1 MPGMED
7 EIRNLCQELDRAIR
21 RREPRRVED
30 CLTSHDISQID
41 TDLLLE
47 LIYTEFVARCETGE
61 QPDPTEYIQRFPHIE
76 DDLEELFFVHQ
87 IVRASL
93 HESEGA
99 WKAAAAAVSDGIDAP
114 SLPAGKGETG
124 GTREGVPS
132 APNCLAEGNREASS
146 ARASLAEGAVEE
158 EEVQD
163 GMSLPPGAVFSG
175 LCDDASSRGETQTLA
190 DSHITAGATPTAG
203 SGSVGPRSPDATKA
217 NGGTILGHYEL
228 LEEIGRGATAV
239 VYKAR
244 DLHLK
249 RCVALKVINQTSW
262 DPAARQRLMEEAQ
275 AAASLRHPHIVHI
288 YEVGET
294 DDCCYVAMEYLEG
307 GSLADRPEKLWS
319 PREAARLVEQL
330 ARAVHFAHEHQILH
344 RDLKPA
350 NVLLDGDGTP
360 KIVDFGLAKRL
371 DETSPTASQ
380 EDLVGTPSYMAPEQT
395 LGGKRV
401 GPAADVYALGAILYE
416 LLTGRPPFAG
426 RNALETLLQVRNQE
440 PVTPS
445 RHRPSI
451 HRDLVTICLK
461 CLEKSPER
469 RYASAAALAED
480 LNRFL
485 EGHVILA
492 RPAGPGER
500 LLKWTQRHRAA
511 VAAIVAVLL
520 LLGIT
525 IWGLRWYSARLAK
538 IEADRLALAQ
548 LAEKQAQEL
557 RSQED
562 VSRQQRYLEALTRA
576 QELMTDNSA
585 QALAV
590 LEDPDR
596 CPKELRGFAWHL
608 LYNLCTEGRISWTVA
623 SRQEE
628 WVRRL
633 AASSDGRYLFWG
645 TWCGAVLLWDLP
657 GQHLVEDFPAH
668 SDWISALAVCR
679 RAGTSP
685 DGSAS
690 SAPTPETS
698 STDEQIVATASL
710 DHTIRLWRWQPAASE
725 SRVRLIREF
734 RLGSNDVAWDLAFH
748 PRQPILA
755 AASDRGIALFP
766 LDDGEPLQAVLANL
780 SKAARQGEETRA
792 GQETQLGEGA
802 YAGEGT
808 GVAAG
813 TRAGEGT
820 RVSTVK
826 SAGSGTNGDGRG
838 RAVWLVPPPLIG
850 GEKKVLSHRSNGPFG
865 GGTMFRSVAFS
876 PRGDLL
882 AAGSLNGR
890 VVILSWPA
898 AQVTL
903 QVREFQDPVW
913 SLDFSPDG
921 TLLAAAAAGNVW
933 LYNFASKQSRYLRDV
948 HFHPIHTVQFSPDA
962 RRLLTTADDYT
973 ARVWEVK
980 SLSQT
985 HRLTAHEGYDVYGM
999 FSLDGRTVYTASQGT
1014 LNAWDL
1020 EERDVP
1026 VRLENEN
1033 RPVQAFAWS
1042 PQGDRIA
1049 TAEGTS
1055 GRDTAISLWDLAGK
1069 NRVVSAKQNGLSEDW
1084 LFFTPDG
1091 KWLITVV
1098 RGRLVQVREAATL
1111 GPPREIA
1118 ALSIPLTALV
1128 LSPDGNVL
1136 LGGDRRGNI
1145 LLWDTKTWLETN
1157 LTALRLKNTSATVL
1171 AFSSDGKYLI
1181 VGTADGQLGLWDFP
1195 NRRQVARA
1203 FLENGPIAAASFDP
1217 RGKSLAAVSR
1227 IRSVIHL
1234 FAVPSLQMQ
1243 ATWDETPGFITYLAF
1258 SPDGQAL
1265 LSATPAEAAAGRV
1278 ELRIW
1283 DVASGRC
1290 QAVFPD
1296 FAGPILFAPDGKSFL
1311 SLDRSRQIR
1320 LWPFEHSQVTEHGA
1334 NGTQ

>member
-21 RREPRRVED
+21 RREPRRVEN
-30 CLTSHDISQID
+30 CLTGRHISQIE

-61 QPDPTEYIQRFPHIE
+61 QPSPAEYLQRFPHLK

-99 WKAAAAAVSDGIDAP
+99 WEAAAVSDGTDM
-114 SLPAGKGETG
+114 SSFPAGMGEAG
-124 GTREGVPS
+124 DAQEGDPS
-132 APNCLAEGNREASS
+132 VCNSSAEGNREASS
-146 ARASLAEGAVEE
+146 ARASLAKCAVEGAGVPDE
-158 EEVQD
+158 
-163 GMSLPPGAVFSG
+163 MLPSGAVLTAAS
-175 LCDDASSRGETQTLA
+175 DAASSPGETQAST
-190 DSHITAGATPTAG
+190 DSHTPCGATPMAG
-203 SGSVGPRSPDATKA
+203 SGSQGPRSPDATKA
-217 NGGTILGHYEL
+217 NGGAILGHYEL

-244 DLHLK
+244 DLRLK
-249 RCVALKVINQTSW
+249 RCVALKVINQASW

-275 AAASLRHPHIVHI
+275 AAASLRHPHIVQI

-307 GSLADRPEKLWS
+307 GSLADRPDKLWS

-330 ARAVHFAHEHQILH
+330 ARAVHFAHQHQILH

-371 DETSPTASQ
+371 DETSPAASQ

-395 LGGKRV
+395 MGGKRV
-401 GPAADVYALGAILYE
+401 GPATDVYALGAILYE
-416 LLTGRPPFAG
+416 LLTGRPPFVG

-440 PVTPS
+440 PVSPS

-461 CLEKSPER
+461 CLEKSSER

-500 LLKWTQRHRAA
+500 LLKWTQRHLAA
-511 VAAIVAVLL
+511 VAAISAILL
-520 LLGIT
+520 SLGIT
-525 IWGLRWYSARLAK
+525 IWGLRWYSARLAR

-576 QELMTDNSA
+576 QELMTENSA

-596 CPKELRGFAWHL
+596 CPKELRGLAWHL
-608 LYNLCTEGRISWTVA
+608 LYNLCTEGRISWKVA
-623 SRQEE
+623 ARQEE

-633 AASSDGRYLFWG
+633 ATSSDGRYLFWG
-645 TWCGAVLLWDLP
+645 TWGGAVLLWDIP
-657 GQHLVEDFPAH
+657 GQHLVENFPAH

-679 RAGTSP
+679 GAGASA

-690 SAPTPETS
+690 SASTPETS

-710 DHTIRLWRWQPAASE
+710 DHTIRLWLWQPAASE

-755 AASDRGIALFP
+755 AASDRGIALLA
-766 LDDGEPLQAVLANL
+766 LDDTAPLQAVLANL
-780 SKAARQGEETRA
+780 SEAAPVGKATRVGGETPVGKETRTGEAARV
-792 GQETQLGEGA
+792 GEG
-802 YAGEGT
+802 
-808 GVAAG
+808 V
-813 TRAGEGT
+813 

-826 SAGSGTNGDGRG
+826 SAGSGGEEEGRG
-838 RAVWLVPPPLIG
+838 RAVWLVLPPLIG
-850 GEKKVLSHRSNGPFG
+850 GEKKVFSHRGSGPLG
-865 GGTMFRSVAFS
+865 WATMFRSVAFS
-876 PRGDLL
+876 PRGELL

-890 VVILSWPA
+890 VVVLSWPA

-921 TLLAAAAAGNVW
+921 RILAAAAAGNVW

-948 HFHPIHTVQFSPDA
+948 HFHPIHTVQFSPDG

-999 FSLDGRTVYTASQGT
+999 FSLDGGTVYTASQGT

-1033 RPVQAFAWS
+1033 RSVQAFAWS

-1049 TAEGTS
+1049 TVEGTN

-1069 NRVVSAKQNGLSEDW
+1069 NRVVSAKQNGVSEDW

-1091 KWLITVV
+1091 KWLISVV
-1098 RGRLVQVREAATL
+1098 RGRTVQVREAATL

-1145 LLWDTKTWLETN
+1145 LLWDTKTWLETH
-1157 LTALRLKNTSATVL
+1157 LTAMRLKNTSASVL
-1171 AFSSDGKYLI
+1171 TFSSDSKYLI
-1181 VGTADGQLGLWDFP
+1181 VGTADGQLSLWDFP

-1217 RGKSLAAVSR
+1217 QGKSLAVVSR

-1234 FAVPSLQMQ
+1234 FAVPSMQIQ
-1243 ATWDETPGFITYLAF
+1243 ATWDETPGFITHLAF
-1258 SPDGQAL
+1258 SPDGQAV
-1265 LSATPAEAAAGRV
+1265 LSATPAETAAGRV
-1278 ELRIW
+1278 ELRVW

-1290 QAVFPD
+1290 HAVFPD
-1296 FAGPILFAPDGKSFL
+1296 FAGPILFAPDGKTFL

-1320 LWPFEHSQVTEHGA
+1320 LWPLGHSQVTEQAVTSTEHRA
-1334 NGTQ
+1334 KGTQ